1 MSPLRQHLASA
12 LLATWI
18 ALLIGSSPAVASDL
32 LDLNA
37 TNVQI
42 AAHGSTALVTYRA
55 KGATRHVL
63 VWGAINALTP
73 DSGKPQVRF
82 KHDYSGGLKTQ
93 HRAVWV
99 SFVND
104 CRPYDG
110 PKLVY
115 FVAGCKARDGSY
127 WALQRW
133 QRNLPHRGWPPWTA
147 WQRAWELRLSHWV
160 GPLAQVDLYTD
171 WAFNGE
177 AHGIFGRMSYAG
189 KPVHGFHTTSN
200 GEPTDTY
207 GRSLYIDTH
216 DSAYG
221 PGWER
226 ETSIV
231 FRKPT
236 GSFCY
241 SFWPTNDVSLPGK
254 PDRPAGQG
262 DRYRISV
269 VGPGVTPDVAAEA
282 LDPGKWDPTD
292 RTKVAWQKQQLK
304 LFDKVTAGDKFCA
317 TQH

>member
-1 MSPLRQHLASA
+1 MPPVLRYLRSA
-12 LLATWI
+12 LLAAWF
-18 ALLIGSSPAVASDL
+18 ALLLCASPAAASDL

-133 QRNLPHRGWPPWTA
+133 QRNLPHRGWKPWTS

-171 WAFNGE
+171 WAFNGD

-216 DSAYG
+216 DSAVRAWLG
-221 PGWER
+221 TRDVDRLPQAHGLVLLLVLADARRIAARQPGTAR
-226 ETSIV
+226 
-231 FRKPT
+231 RARQP
-236 GSFCY
+236 
-241 SFWPTNDVSLPGK
+241 LP
-254 PDRPAGQG
+254 DQRRRAGR
-262 DRYRISV
+262 D
-269 VGPGVTPDVAAEA
+269 A
-282 LDPGKWDPTD
+282 
-292 RTKVAWQKQQLK
+292 
-304 LFDKVTAGDKFCA
+304 
-317 TQH
+317 

>member
-1 MSPLRQHLASA
+1 M
-12 LLATWI
+12 
-18 ALLIGSSPAVASDL
+18 
-32 LDLNA
+32 
-37 TNVQI
+37 QI

-133 QRNLPHRGWPPWTA
+133 QRNLPHRGWKPWTS

-171 WAFNGE
+171 WAFNGD

-241 SFWPTNDVSLPGK
+241 SFWPTHDVSLPGEPGTACWARQPL
-254 PDRPAGQG
+254 PDQRRRAGRDPRRCRRGARPRQM
-262 DRYRISV
+262 
-269 VGPGVTPDVAAEA
+269 GPERPHEGH
-282 LDPGKWDPTD
+282 
-292 RTKVAWQKQQLK
+292 WQRQQLK
-304 LFDKVTAGDKFCA
+304 LFDEVTAGDKFCA

>member
-1 MSPLRQHLASA
+1 MPSVRHHLRPA
-12 LLATWI
+12 LLAAAI
-18 ALLIGSSPAVASDL
+18 AAALLPSSAGASDL
-32 LDLNA
+32 LDLDA
-37 TNVQI
+37 TNVRI
-42 AAHGSTALVTYRA
+42 AAHGSTALVSYRA
-55 KGATRHVL
+55 RGTTRHVL
-63 VWGAINALTP
+63 VWGAVNALTP

-82 KHDYSGGLKTQ
+82 KHDYSGGLRTQ
-93 HRAVWV
+93 HRAVWA
-99 SFVND
+99 SFVDD

-110 PKLVY
+110 PRLVY

-133 QRNLPHRGWPPWTA
+133 QRNLPHRGWQPWTP

-160 GPLAQVDLYTD
+160 GPLAQVELYTD
-171 WAFNGE
+171 WAFNGD

-189 KPVHGFHTTSN
+189 KPVHGFHTTAR

-221 PGWER
+221 PGWAR
-226 ETSIV
+226 ETSVV

-241 SFWPTNDVSLPGK
+241 SFWPTHDVSLPGS
-254 PDRPAGQG
+254 PQRPAGNG

-282 LDPGKWDPTD
+282 LDPGVWNPND
-292 RTKVAWQKQQLK
+292 RAKVDWQRRQLK
-304 LFDKVTAGDKFCA
+304 LFDQVTAGDAFCA

>member
-1 MSPLRQHLASA
+1 MPPVLRYLRSA
-12 LLATWI
+12 LLAASV
-18 ALLIGSSPAVASDL
+18 ALLLCASPATASDL

-42 AAHGSTALVTYRA
+42 SAHGSTALVTYRA

-104 CRPYDG
+104 CGPYDG

-115 FVAGCKARDGSY
+115 FVTGCKARDGSY

-133 QRNLPHRGWPPWTA
+133 QRNLPHRGWKPWTS

-171 WAFNGE
+171 WAFNGD

-241 SFWPTNDVSLPGK
+241 SFWPTHDVSLPGS
-254 PDRPAGQG
+254 PERPAGHG
-262 DRYRISV
+262 NRYRISV

-304 LFDKVTAGDKFCA
+304 LFDEVTAGDKFCA